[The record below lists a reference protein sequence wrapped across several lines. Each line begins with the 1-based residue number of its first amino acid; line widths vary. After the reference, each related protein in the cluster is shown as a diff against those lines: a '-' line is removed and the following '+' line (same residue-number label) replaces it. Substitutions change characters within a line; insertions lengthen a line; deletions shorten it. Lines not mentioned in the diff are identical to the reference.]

1 MGTRRDGRI
10 DPGQPLGKAISARA
24 WNRAQDAAD
33 IILGQSPGAVA
44 ADAGGFNRLP
54 NFVMIKNDSGQA
66 VPRFGVLGI
75 DGVEIDPSG
84 GTLDGT
90 NDASIRARE
99 FARRPVLRGITPA
112 VATHLERFV
121 VLLEP
126 AADQQVVRGAVGGS
140 FACLVNVTSAGH
152 QFATVKDG
160 DSEQLQSTDCG
171 VLQLLW
177 KEPGTGSKKWAVG
190 VM

>member
-10 DPGQPLGKAISARA
+10 DAGQKLSKAISARA

-33 IILGQSPGAVA
+33 VVLGQAPGVDA

-54 NFVMIKNDSGQA
+54 NFVMVKNTTGQV
-66 VPRFGVLGI
+66 VPRLGVLGI
-75 DGVEIDPSG
+75 GSVEIDPSG

-90 NDASIRARE
+90 DAASVRARE
-99 FARRPVLRGITPA
+99 FARRPVLRGVTPA
-112 VATHLERFV
+112 SPEHLERFV

-126 AADQQVVRGAVGGS
+126 ASANEVVRGAIGGS
-140 FACLVNVTSAGH
+140 FACLVNVIDTTH
-152 QFATVKDG
+152 RFATIKAG
-160 DSEQLQSTDCG
+160 DREQLESTECG

-177 KEPGTGSKKWAVG
+177 KESGTGLKKWAVG

>member
-10 DPGQPLGKAISARA
+10 DPGQKLAKAISARA

-33 IILGQSPGAVA
+33 IVLGQAPGVEVSPTDPIERA
-44 ADAGGFNRLP
+44 ANIIL
-54 NFVMIKNDSGQA
+54 VKNVTGEP

-75 DGVEIDPSG
+75 SGVEIDPSG

-90 NDASIRARE
+90 NQASSRARE
-99 FARRPVLRGITPA
+99 FARRPVLRGVTPA
-112 VATHLERFV
+112 TADHANRFC

-126 AADQQVVRGAVGGS
+126 ASNQQVVRAAVSGS
-140 FACLVNVTSAGH
+140 FPCLVNVTSAFH
-152 QFATVKDG
+152 RFATVEAG
-160 DSEQLQSTDCG
+160 DSEQLRSASCG
-171 VLQLLW
+171 VVQLLW
-177 KEPGTGSKKWAVG
+177 KESGTGAKKWAVG

>member
-10 DPGQPLGKAISARA
+10 DPGQKLAKAISARA

-33 IILGQSPGAVA
+33 VVLGQAPGAEA
-44 ADAGGFNRLP
+44 ADAGGFDRLP
-54 NFVMIKNDSGQA
+54 NFVMVKNTTGQV
-66 VPRFGVLGI
+66 VPRLGVLGI

-84 GTLDGT
+84 GTLSGT
-90 NDASIRARE
+90 DAASVRARE
-99 FARRPVLRGITPA
+99 FARRPVLRGVTPA
-112 VATHLERFV
+112 SPAHLERFV

-126 AADQQVVRGAVGGS
+126 AGINQIVRGAVSGS
-140 FACLVNVTSAGH
+140 FACLVNVTNTTH
-152 QFATVKDG
+152 RFATIKAG
-160 DSEQLQSTDCG
+160 DREQLQSTECG

-177 KEPGTGSKKWAVG
+177 KESGTGQKQWAVG

>member
-10 DPGQPLGKAISARA
+10 DPGQKLAKAISARA

-33 IILGQSPGAVA
+33 IVLGQAPGVEA
-44 ADAGGFNRLP
+44 ADAVGFDRLP
-54 NFVMIKNDSGQA
+54 NFVIVKNTTGQV
-66 VPRFGVLGI
+66 VPRLGVLGI

-84 GTLDGT
+84 GTLTGT
-90 NDASIRARE
+90 NAASVRARE
-99 FARRPVLRGITPA
+99 FARRPVLRGVTPA
-112 VATHLERFV
+112 DPQHLERFV

-126 AADQQVVRGAVGGS
+126 ASANQIVRGAVSGA
-140 FACLVNVTSAGH
+140 FACLVNVTNTTH
-152 QFATVKDG
+152 RFATIKAG
-160 DSEQLQSTDCG
+160 DREQLQSTECG

-177 KEPGTGSKKWAVG
+177 KEAGTGPKKWAVG

>member
-10 DPGQPLGKAISARA
+10 DPGQKLAKAISARA

-33 IILGQSPGAVA
+33 VVLGQAPGAEA
-44 ADAGGFNRLP
+44 ADAGGFDRIP
-54 NFVMIKNDSGQA
+54 NFVMVKNTTGQV
-66 VPRFGVLGI
+66 VPRLGVLGI

-84 GTLDGT
+84 GTLSGT
-90 NDASIRARE
+90 DAASVRARE
-99 FARRPVLRGITPA
+99 FARRPVLRGVTPA
-112 VATHLERFV
+112 DPQHLERFV

-126 AADQQVVRGAVGGS
+126 ASANQIVRGAIGGS
-140 FACLVNVTSAGH
+140 FACLVNVIDASH
-152 QFATVKDG
+152 RFATIKAG
-160 DSEQLQSTDCG
+160 DREQLQSTECG

-177 KEPGTGSKKWAVG
+177 KESGTGAKKWAVG